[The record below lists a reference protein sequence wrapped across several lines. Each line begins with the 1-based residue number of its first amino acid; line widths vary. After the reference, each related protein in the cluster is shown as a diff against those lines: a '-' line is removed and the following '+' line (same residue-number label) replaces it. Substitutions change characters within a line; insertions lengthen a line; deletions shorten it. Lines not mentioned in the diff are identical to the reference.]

1 MNETSRMSS
10 SRAFHGSRPSTDN
23 CPSYEVSPRIA
34 LSAVVLPAP
43 FGPMSPRMRPSSTR
57 RLTSSSA
64 TVVPKT
70 LRSPRASIVAITLF
84 PLCLGTAL
92 RSGIEFFLRQTKPLN
107 LFREPRPFIGQKFLA
122 FALQQQIAGAGFH
135 EHPETSPLF
144 DQLLIYQFLISFE
157 NSERIEAVLGRDV
170 AHGRQRIAFF
180 EHPVENHMHDTI
192 T

>member
-1 MNETSRMSS
+1 
-10 SRAFHGSRPSTDN
+10 
-23 CPSYEVSPRIA
+23 
-34 LSAVVLPAP
+34 
-43 FGPMSPRMRPSSTR
+43 MSPRMRPSSTR

-92 RSGIEFFLRQTKPLN
+92 RSGIEFFLRQIKRLN

-135 EHPETSPLF
+135 DHPEPSPLL
-144 DQLLIYQFLISFE
+144 DLLLMYQLLIRFE
-157 NSERIEAVLGRDV
+157 NTDAGDPISGRLGAD
-170 AHGRQRIAFF
+170 
-180 EHPVENHMHDTI
+180 
-192 T
+192 